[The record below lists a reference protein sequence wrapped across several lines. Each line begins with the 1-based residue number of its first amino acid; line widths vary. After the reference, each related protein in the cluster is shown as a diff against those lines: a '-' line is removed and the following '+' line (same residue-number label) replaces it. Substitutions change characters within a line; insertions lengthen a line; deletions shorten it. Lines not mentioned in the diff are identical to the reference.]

1 MKKDQNQEIL
11 EVKTDEELIREQ
23 RRKTAAEYRK
33 RNRTRLN
40 AYRREWARKNP
51 EKVKAARERY
61 YLRKAKQLQS
71 KTK

>member
-1 MKKDQNQEIL
+1 MRFMKKQEIP
-11 EVKTDEELIREQ
+11 EVKTDAELIREQ
-23 RRKTAAEYRK
+23 RRKVAAEYRK

-61 YLRKAKQLQS
+61 YLRKAQELQT